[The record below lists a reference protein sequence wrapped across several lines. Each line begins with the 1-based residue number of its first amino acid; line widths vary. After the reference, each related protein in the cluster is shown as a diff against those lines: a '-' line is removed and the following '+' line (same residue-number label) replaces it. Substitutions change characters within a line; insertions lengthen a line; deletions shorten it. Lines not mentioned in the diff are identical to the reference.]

1 MKKQPA
7 RPTAIRP
14 RILRLFAPHRARLA
28 VIALLVLVSAAVAT
42 VPPLLIRLILDDAL
56 PHGRTGL
63 LTLLALVMIALTA
76 ASTALGVFQ
85 AHQSMIVGQRIMS
98 GLRTEVYAHL
108 QRMSLGFFTRTHTG
122 EVQSR
127 ISNDIGGMDTVVTTA
142 VTTVLGSGATVLA
155 ALTAMTLL
163 DWRLALVSLAL
174 LPLFVWVNNRVGRE
188 RREIVR
194 ERYEKVAALTTLIEE
209 SLSVSG
215 FLLGRLL
222 GRSRAVTEE
231 FARQSTALGEISVR
245 TTMAGRW
252 RQAGLQVVV
261 AAMPVVIYWAAG
273 LRGSPVTVGTL
284 VAFAALQQS
293 LLGPAVQL
301 TQVGAVVQSSL
312 SLFERVFEYL
322 DLPVDVPEPSS
333 PTPLTAARGHVRFER
348 VHFGYGDEPVLRDI
362 SLDVRPGTRL
372 AVVGPTG
379 AGKTSLGY
387 LLLRLHDVTAGRIT
401 IDGVDVRD
409 LDFETLARTVGA
421 VSQDS
426 HLLHATVAENLRLG
440 KPGATDEELVEAAR
454 MAHIHDLV
462 ASLPD
467 GYATVVGERGYRF
480 SGGEKQRLAIARTI
494 LRDPPILLL
503 DEATSALDTRTER
516 AVQEA
521 LAQLSR
527 NRTTIT
533 IAHRLSTVRDA
544 DQIIVLNGGRI
555 AERGSHAELA
565 ESGGEYSSMLAGTA
579 PVRAEEWR

>member
-1 MKKQPA
+1 M
-7 RPTAIRP
+7 RP
-14 RILRLFAPHRARLA
+14 RIIRLFAPHRGRLA
-28 VIALLVLVSAAVAT
+28 VIILLVMLSAAVAT

-63 LTLLALVMIALTA
+63 LTLLAVVMIALTA
-76 ASTALGVFQ
+76 ASTALGVCQ

-127 ISNDIGGMDTVVTTA
+127 ISNDIGGMDTVVTSA

-155 ALTAMTLL
+155 ALSAMALL

-174 LPLFVWVNNRVGRE
+174 LPVFVWVNNRVGRE

-215 FLLGRLL
+215 FLLGRQL

-231 FARQSTALGEISVR
+231 FARQSTALGEVSVR

-252 RQAGLQVVV
+252 RQACLQVVV
-261 AAMPVVIYWAAG
+261 AAMPVLLYWAAG
-273 LRGSPVTVGTL
+273 LRGSPVTIGTL

-301 TQVGAVVQSSL
+301 TQVSALVQSSL
-312 SLFERVFEYL
+312 SLFERTFEYL

-348 VHFGYGDEPVLRDI
+348 VHFGHGDEPVLRDI
-362 SLDVRPGTRL
+362 SLDVQPGTRL

-387 LLLRLHDVTAGRIT
+387 LLLRLYDVTAGRIT

-409 LDFETLARTVGA
+409 LDFETLARTVGL

-440 KPGATDEELVEAAR
+440 KPEATDEELVTAAR

-494 LRDPPILLL
+494 LRDPPVLLL

-521 LAQLSR
+521 LAQLAR

-555 AERGSHAELA
+555 AERGRHAELA

-579 PVRAEEWR
+579 PARAEEWR

>member
-1 MKKQPA
+1 MKRQPA
-7 RPTAIRP
+7 GPAAIRP
-14 RILRLFAPHRARLA
+14 RIIRLFAPHRGRLA
-28 VIALLVLVSAAVAT
+28 VVALLVLLSAGVAT
-42 VPPLLIRLILDDAL
+42 VPPLLTRLILDDAL

-76 ASTALGVFQ
+76 ASTALGVYQ

-127 ISNDIGGMDTVVTTA
+127 ISNDIGGMDTVVTSA

-163 DWRLALVSLAL
+163 DWRLALVSLTL
-174 LPLFVWVNNRVGRE
+174 LPAFVWVNNRVGRE

-194 ERYEKVAALTTLIEE
+194 ERYERVAALTTLIEE

-231 FARQSTALGEISVR
+231 FARQSAELGEVSVR

-261 AAMPVVIYWAAG
+261 AAMPVLIYWAAG
-273 LRGSPVTVGTL
+273 LRGEPVTVGTL

-301 TQVGAVVQSSL
+301 TQVGALLQSSL

-322 DLPVDVPEPSS
+322 DLPVDVPEPAS

-401 IDGVDVRD
+401 IDGVDVRE
-409 LDFETLARTVGA
+409 LDFETLARTVGV

-440 KPGATDEELVEAAR
+440 KPGATDEELVAAAR
-454 MAHIHDLV
+454 MAHVHDLV
-462 ASLPD
+462 AGLPD

-494 LRDPPILLL
+494 LRDPPVLLL

-521 LAQLSR
+521 LAQLAR

-544 DQIIVLNGGRI
+544 DQIVVLNGGRI

-579 PVRAEEWR
+579 PVRTEEWR

>member
-7 RPTAIRP
+7 RPAAIRP
-14 RILRLFAPHRARLA
+14 RIVRLFAPHRARLA

-261 AAMPVVIYWAAG
+261 AAMPVLIYWAAG

-494 LRDPPILLL
+494 LRDPPVLLL

-521 LAQLSR
+521 LAQLSQ